1 MKRIIMIT
9 AFFIS
14 LMACKKEIK
23 DIGAPASKVEGLQA
37 NWVLQRCSMVDELS
51 LTKESIKMGDYFT
64 VKNAAL
70 TQPNIKFAIN
80 NGNRIYTVDTTNVL
94 VNFFQASSG
103 TWNFDNDEFP
113 TEIVFNPTGGTP
125 FTLPLGGPIRT
136 VDQVLKLRKPVYC
149 GGELKFS
156 YVLEFERR

>member
-1 MKRIIMIT
+1 MIT

-80 NGNRIYTVDTTNVL
+80 ALNLSNNMFL
-94 VNFFQASSG
+94 
-103 TWNFDNDEFP
+103 DE
-113 TEIVFNPTGGTP
+113 
-125 FTLPLGGPIRT
+125 TLRGGPH
-136 VDQVLKLRKPVYC
+136 PVN
-149 GGELKFS
+149 
-156 YVLEFERR
+156 